1 MRHAF
6 CPGRRK
12 RPNGRFWI
20 GKSVSGALADST
32 QLASAGSCVSSTFT
46 VPRSGRLNDAAAKL
60 IALERFE
67 QRLEVAFAEAL
78 VALALDELEEHR
90 TEQRLREDLE
100 EQPLLAA
107 FGGSVQEDAARLQ
120 LVNLF
125 VVSWQTLLEHL
136 VVGRGRGG
144 HQRDARLAQA
154 VDAGVQIVGEERD
167 VLDALAVELHQE
179 FFDLAGRLRGLL
191 VERDAD
197 L

>member
-100 EQPLLAA
+100 EQPLPAA
-107 FGGSVQEDAARLQ
+107 VRGAVEQDAAALQ
-120 LVNLF
+120 C
-125 VVSWQTLLEHL
+125 
-136 VVGRGRGG
+136 
-144 HQRDARLAQA
+144 
-154 VDAGVQIVGEERD
+154 RD
-167 VLDALAVELHQE
+167 VLTV
-179 FFDLAGRLRGLL
+179 AGQ
-191 VERDAD
+191 
-197 L
+197 